1 MFKFIQSNKYVVE
14 CLCCI
19 CLVHHSI
26 LIKRGG
32 VMSCEI
38 LDRVRVMVF
47 NATSQQYFSYIV
59 EVSFIV
65 G

>member
-1 MFKFIQSNKYVVE
+1 MFNAIQSNKYVVE
-14 CLCCI
+14 CLCGI

-38 LDRVRVMVF
+38 LERVRVIVF
-47 NATSQQYFSYIV
+47 NATFQQYFSYIV
-59 EVSFIV
+59 EISFIV